1 MKLVFSVEEIDVFK
15 MMMMMMM
22 MMMSMSIFMIR
33 QQIIFHYIM
42 EFFGELSLCVPA
54 RYLVPSHHK
63 SFRIANSFPF
73 VMHVVI
79 NHPGIFIVLANFL

>member
-1 MKLVFSVEEIDVFK
+1 MKLVFSLEEIDVFK
-15 MMMMMMM
+15 MMM
-22 MMMSMSIFMIR
+22 MSIFMIR

-42 EFFGELSLCVPA
+42 EFFGELSLCVPT

-63 SFRIANSFPF
+63 GFRIANSLPF
-73 VMHVVI
+73 AMHVVI